1 MIIVWA
7 IVYNKVLKFNFLGL
21 KNFFYHLTF
30 IMKSDKLTVYKELLS
45 LEVEDFDV
53 STKADKYL
61 DMSSFKMRNS
71 ERLKKEFHISIR

>member
-1 MIIVWA
+1 
-7 IVYNKVLKFNFLGL
+7 
-21 KNFFYHLTF
+21 
-30 IMKSDKLTVYKELLS
+30 MKSDKLTVYKELLS